1 MQNAV
6 PFHVITICVSVM
18 KPFLWNWST
27 GASEEQL
34 QDTFVATERAIMS
47 SIFKYAFYPNGEV
60 DMERDRWRI
69 LLLTQWNSLACL
81 EYHYVLQY

>member
-1 MQNAV
+1 
-6 PFHVITICVSVM
+6 M
-18 KPFLWNWST
+18 KPFLWTWST

-34 QDTFVATERAIMS
+34 QDTCVATERAIMS

-69 LLLTQWNSLACL
+69 LLLMQWNSLACL
-81 EYHYVLQY
+81 EYHFVLQY